1 MAIMGHGG
9 DAGLAA
15 GDRPLNQLALRS
27 NASSVASELLARG
40 RHRLGSLA
48 LAIAVAIVL
57 LHVAYRVLFPNDLLN
72 APPLAADT
80 LLASLF
86 VFFAASILLWRLCW
100 STIGSNALVLHL
112 GLAYHV
118 IGACVVTL
126 LGTAPKLSQT
136 SVGAYGYTDA
146 WIVVVALMLP
156 VRPWKIAI
164 SCGLCAIALP
174 FVVWANEFLWQA
186 SAPPRELLIMNFLST
201 LVTSGIVVFLS
212 SLSYDMRVQLTEA
225 KRLGAY
231 QLLRRIGQGGMGEV
245 WVAKHSLLARATAVK
260 IVSAEHLA
268 TGTKGNDAPLMRFER
283 EARATA
289 GLRSPHTVTVF
300 DFGATRDGQLYYAM
314 EYLEGL
320 DLRDLVRRFG
330 PLPAG
335 RAVFLLTQACD
346 SLREAHRQ
354 GIVHR
359 DIKPS
364 NLFLCRLGDNYDFLK
379 VLDFGLARDLT
390 ASGTSVQLTQEG
402 STAGTPAFMAPEIA
416 LGTSPAEATS
426 DLYSLGCV
434 AYWLLTG
441 TDVFE
446 GKAPM
451 QVMFAHAKEK
461 PTPPSMRTES
471 PIPGDLERIVLWCL
485 EKEPEDRPQTAG
497 ELMRALAKLESFP
510 AWRNEDAE
518 RWWKSHM
525 PDVKSADAL
534 LSPEL
539 TPTMKFVRPGEGH
552 ALH

>member
-1 MAIMGHGG
+1 MANMGQ
-9 DAGLAA
+9 ARAA
-15 GDRPLNQLALRS
+15 GFTVADKPLDRKVLLS
-27 NASSVASELLARG
+27 DTSSIASELLARG
-40 RHRLGSLA
+40 RRRLGWMA

-57 LHVAYRVLFPNDLLN
+57 LHVSYRVLFPNDLVN
-72 APPLAADT
+72 APPIAANV
-80 LLASLF
+80 LLAS
-86 VFFAASILLWRLCW
+86 VAMFFAASLSLWMLCW
-100 STIGSNALVLHL
+100 SKIGSNSLILHL

-118 IGACVVTL
+118 IGAWVVTL
-126 LGTAPKLSQT
+126 LGTSPKLGQT
-136 SVGAYGYTDA
+136 SVGAYGYADA

-164 SCGLCAIALP
+164 SCGLCTVALP
-174 FVVWANEFLWQA
+174 FVVWTNEALWNVA
-186 SAPPRELLIMNFLST
+186 APPRELLIMNILST
-201 LVTSGIVVFLS
+201 VVTSGIVVFLS

-260 IVSAEHLA
+260 IVSADHLA
-268 TGTKGNDAPLMRFER
+268 SGTKGNDAPLMRFER

-300 DFGATRDGQLYYAM
+300 DFGATGDGQLYYAM

-320 DLRDLVRRFG
+320 DLRELVKRFG

-335 RAVFLLTQACD
+335 RAIFLLLQACD
-346 SLREAHRQ
+346 SLREAHRK

-379 VLDFGLARDLT
+379 ILDFGLARDLT
-390 ASGTSVQLTQEG
+390 ASSTSVQLTQEG

-416 LGTSPAEATS
+416 LGTSRAEATS

-441 TDVFE
+441 ADVFE

-461 PTPPSMRTES
+461 PTPPSKRSEV
-471 PIPGDLERIVLWCL
+471 PIPPDLERVVLWCL

-497 ELMRALAKLESFP
+497 ELMRALAGVETLP
-510 AWRNEDAE
+510 TWTNEDGE
-518 RWWKSHM
+518 RWWKSHL
-525 PDVKSADAL
+525 PDVKSADAM
-534 LSPEL
+534 LSAEL
-539 TPTMKFVRPGEGH
+539 EPTMRFVRPHEPNR
-552 ALH
+552 LF